1 MQNQRIVTGYF
12 SSEQSCES
20 TLQDN
25 IGRMEGDKHD
35 KQTHINRLEEN
46 LWREFSLLQQVALSS
61 VLNTSVLFH
70 RGVALRFPGRKI

>member
-1 MQNQRIVTGYF
+1 
-12 SSEQSCES
+12 
-20 TLQDN
+20 
-25 IGRMEGDKHD
+25 MEGDKHD

-46 LWREFSLLQQVALSS
+46 MLREFSLLQQVALSS